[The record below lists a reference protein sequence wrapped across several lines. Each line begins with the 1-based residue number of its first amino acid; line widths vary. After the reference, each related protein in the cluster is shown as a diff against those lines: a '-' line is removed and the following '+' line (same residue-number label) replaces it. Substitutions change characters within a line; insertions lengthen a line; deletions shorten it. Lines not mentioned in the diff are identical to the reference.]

1 MRTFIAIDL
10 SPEIKGRLAEFVGR
24 LAPLGRGVKWVTKD
38 AMHLTLKFLG
48 EINETQVA
56 EIESGLRPTASKF
69 NPITLTCRGAG
80 VFPPGSAR
88 PRVLWV
94 GVEAGPDLALLQ
106 EDIDQCCEKIGFARE
121 ARPFHPHL
129 TLGRV
134 KTPADIRAVLEEF
147 DRARTE
153 VFGRMIVQRVT
164 FFRSQLRPS
173 GAEYSVLGEFP
184 LQ

>member
-10 SPEIKGRLAEFVGR
+10 SPEIKARLADFVGR
-24 LAPLGRGVKWVTKD
+24 LAPLGRGVKWVTKE

-48 EINETQVA
+48 EVDEARTA
-56 EIESGLRPTASKF
+56 KIESGLRSIAAKF
-69 NPITLTCRGAG
+69 NPITLTCQGAG
-80 VFPPGSAR
+80 AFPPGSPK

-106 EDIDQCCEKIGFARE
+106 EDIERFCEKIGFARE

-134 KTPADIRAVLEEF
+134 KAPADIRAVLGEF
-147 DRARTE
+147 DRARAD
-153 VFGRMIVQRVT
+153 VFGRMIVQRLT

-173 GAEYSVLGEFP
+173 GAEYSPLGEFS